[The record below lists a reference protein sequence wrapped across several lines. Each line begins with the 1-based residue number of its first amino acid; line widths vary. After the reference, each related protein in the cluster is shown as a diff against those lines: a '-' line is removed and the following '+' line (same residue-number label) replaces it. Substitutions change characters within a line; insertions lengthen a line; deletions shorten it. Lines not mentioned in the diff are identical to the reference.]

1 MYFVKWFFAVRLVEK
16 CDASTIWVGFWERM
30 ARMQDSGG
38 MKTGS
43 ASFFGVVA
51 QVLPVAAQLSA
62 QRAFRLNGRLW
73 AIWILC
79 WLVMAFFSKS
89 TKRRESPAQRL
100 EHVIPSV
107 IGFVLIFRNDFG
119 ATWLARPLFP
129 DNPALMA
136 FCVAMTVAGLL
147 FSVWARLALGSNWSG
162 TVTIKAGHELIRR
175 GPYKLI
181 RHPIYTG
188 MLAALLATAI
198 TQRLVSGLLG
208 FAIIYFALYRKAL
221 REEIFLRQ
229 EFGDAFAEHQK
240 HTGMFLPRFS

>member
-1 MYFVKWFFAVRLVEK
+1 MRLVEK
-16 CDASTIWVGFWERM
+16 WRGPTIWIDFREGM
-30 ARMQDSGG
+30 ARMRNADDC
-38 MKTGS
+38 KRDGS
-43 ASFFGVVA
+43 WLFTAAAQTMPVV
-51 QVLPVAAQLSA
+51 AQLSA

-107 IGFVLIFRNDFG
+107 IGFILIFRNDLG
-119 ATWLARPLFP
+119 ATWLTQALFP
-129 DNPALMA
+129 DSSALMT

-147 FSVWARLALGSNWSG
+147 FSVWARLTLGSNWSG
-162 TVTIKAGHELIRR
+162 TVTIKTGHELIRR
-175 GPYKLI
+175 GPYKFI

-208 FAIIYFALYRKAL
+208 FAIIYFALYRKAR
-221 REEIFLRQ
+221 REEIFLGQ
-229 EFGDAFAEHQK
+229 EFGDAFAEHQE

>member
-1 MYFVKWFFAVRLVEK
+1 M
-16 CDASTIWVGFWERM
+16 
-30 ARMQDSGG
+30 
-38 MKTGS
+38 
-43 ASFFGVVA
+43 
-51 QVLPVAAQLSA
+51 
-62 QRAFRLNGRLW
+62 
-73 AIWILC
+73 
-79 WLVMAFFSKS
+79 SKS

-100 EHVIPSV
+100 EHMIPSV

-119 ATWLARPLFP
+119 TTWLTRELFP
-129 DNPALMA
+129 DNSGLMTL
-136 FCVAMTVAGLL
+136 CVAVTAAGLL
-147 FSVWARLALGSNWSG
+147 FSVWARLTLGSNWSG

-208 FAIIYFALYRKAL
+208 FAIIYFALYRKAR
-221 REEIFLRQ
+221 REEIFLAQ
-229 EFGDAFAEHQK
+229 EFGEAFAEHQR